1 MNYIIIELKL
11 SVHMSIFFEVITDAI
26 FCHVISLSCIFLENL
41 VIVGIS
47 LHGYMHFYGL
57 PDRKCVSM

>member
-1 MNYIIIELKL
+1 MNYIIIELKF

-47 LHGYMHFYGL
+47 LHG
-57 PDRKCVSM
+57 